1 MNIAFLV
8 DVPHWRMSERS
19 IYLRDQADK
28 CRRLAGAMTDPY
40 TRAELQKLAAEYIVR
55 AAEIESN
62 EKAA

>member
-1 MNIAFLV
+1 
-8 DVPHWRMSERS
+8 MSERS

-62 EKAA
+62 KKAA